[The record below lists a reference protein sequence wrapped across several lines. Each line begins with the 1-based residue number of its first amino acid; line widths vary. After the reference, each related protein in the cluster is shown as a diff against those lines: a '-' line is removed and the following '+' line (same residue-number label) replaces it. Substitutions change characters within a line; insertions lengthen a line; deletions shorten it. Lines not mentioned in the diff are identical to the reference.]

1 MRISTNM
8 MFEMGSS
15 RISELRAEMAKTQQ
29 QISTNRRVLTPA
41 DDPIAAASAVGVNQA
56 ISMNDQFATNRN
68 NAKNALSQEES
79 VMQSVGD
86 MLTSLKSVVVG
97 AGNGSL
103 SDDQRQTYL
112 AELKTSFDEM
122 LGFAN
127 TRDGNGNYIFAGYQ
141 TNTQPFTKTS
151 TGATYNGDQ
160 GQRQL
165 QIGASRQIASSDSGS
180 AVFEG
185 GMTGNGRFVTAAGAG
200 NTGSGIVS
208 TGSATDLSQLTKHN
222 YSIDFT
228 VDPATNVTTYTV
240 TDNTVVPPSAVL
252 TDQPY
257 TSGEPIEFDGVRFDI
272 QGKPA
277 DGDSF
282 SVQPSTTESVFT
294 TITNLINALQQP
306 ATDADGQARLTNAL
320 NTANNNLDNTLE
332 NVSAV
337 RSTIGSRLKEV
348 DTLDS
353 EGSSLDIQYQ
363 QNLSDLVDID
373 PVEAYSRFTQ
383 QQYTLTAAQ
392 QTFVQ
397 TAGLSL
403 FDLLR

>member
-15 RISELRAEMAKTQQ
+15 RISELRAEMMKTQQ

-56 ISMNDQFATNRN
+56 ISMNDQFATNRT

-112 AELKTSFDEM
+112 AELKTSLDEM

-141 TNTQPFTKTS
+141 TNTQPFTKTP

-160 GQRQL
+160 GQRLL

-208 TGSATDLSQLTKHN
+208 TGSVTDLSQLTKHN

-240 TDNTVVPPSAVL
+240 TDNTVVPPNAVL

-272 QGKPA
+272 QGEPA

-363 QNLSDLVDID
+363 QNLSDLIEID

>member
-15 RISELRAEMAKTQQ
+15 RISELRAEMMKTQQ
-29 QISTNRRVLTPA
+29 Q
-41 DDPIAAASAVGVNQA
+41 

-112 AELKTSFDEM
+112 AELKTSLDEM

-160 GQRQL
+160 GQRLL

-208 TGSATDLSQLTKHN
+208 TGSVTDLSQLTKHN

-228 VDPATNVTTYTV
+228 VDPATNATTYTV
-240 TDNTVVPPSAVL
+240 TDNTTVPPSAVL

-272 QGKPA
+272 QGEPA
-277 DGDSF
+277 D
-282 SVQPSTTESVFT
+282 
-294 TITNLINALQQP
+294 
-306 ATDADGQARLTNAL
+306 
-320 NTANNNLDNTLE
+320 
-332 NVSAV
+332 
-337 RSTIGSRLKEV
+337 
-348 DTLDS
+348 
-353 EGSSLDIQYQ
+353 
-363 QNLSDLVDID
+363 
-373 PVEAYSRFTQ
+373 
-383 QQYTLTAAQ
+383 
-392 QTFVQ
+392 
-397 TAGLSL
+397 
-403 FDLLR
+403 